1 METYNDPF
9 EEFEFKPLTEG
20 LGFHKK
26 IEKTKLPDIGVS
38 ETHGFL
44 TSPLQRQETK
54 ATPLKI
60 PAMTPNHS
68 TVDEILKSLSERRKY
83 DFKEKEAA
91 KVLNAPIETTY
102 KPCAWDV
109 SASLLDSMLIVAMF
123 LACLI
128 LLLVVTKV
136 DLFANLY
143 NADEQGMVYISLA
156 TLMAGIS
163 WMYLVVNRVFL
174 GFTPG
179 EWVFDQRLGKPE
191 EVGKADYS
199 FLVAFRSLLVIGTG
213 FITLP
218 LLGLIFGR
226 DLVGKLLGVELLKKA

>member
-1 METYNDPF
+1 MEKYNDPF

-26 IEKTKLPDIGVS
+26 IEKTKLPQIDAVES
-38 ETHGFL
+38 TQVL
-44 TSPLQRQETK
+44 TSPLQRYGTK
-54 ATPLKI
+54 TAEIKI
-60 PAMTPNHS
+60 PSATPNHS

-83 DFKEKEAA
+83 DFKEKEASQ
-91 KVLNAPIETTY
+91 VLNAPIVTTY
-102 KPCAWDV
+102 KPTTWDL
-109 SASLLDSMLIVAMF
+109 SASLLDSMLVTALF

-128 LLLVVTKV
+128 ILLLVTHV

-143 NADEQGMVYISLA
+143 NADEQGMVYISLL

-163 WMYLVVNRVFL
+163 WIYLVANRVFL

-191 EVGKADYS
+191 EVGQADYS
-199 FLVAFRSLLVIGTG
+199 FLVAIRSLLVIATG
-213 FITLP
+213 FISLP
-218 LLGLIFGR
+218 ILGLLFKR
-226 DLVGKLLGVELLKKA
+226 DLVGKLLGIELLKKA